1 MITQA
6 KETKEKV
13 VYNLRKDMAQFGINE
28 LELDERITVL
38 YDEHHFNPKED
49 ESVWLQKKGK
59 APKVCEIYFDDIWCC
74 DLHQEDT
81 HTKFILKF
89 LKGFLK
95 GYESGKIRLNR
106 ELAIAEEE
114 AKKAAEKQA
123 DKELIKSIED
133 LPENSVED
141 KLSKDIIKEIK
152 KDEDDAA
159 IL

>member
-59 APKVCEIYFDDIWCC
+59 APRSVRF
-74 DLHQEDT
+74 T
-81 HTKFILKF
+81 SMTFGAATFTKKTPIQNLF
-89 LKGFLK
+89 
-95 GYESGKIRLNR
+95 S
-106 ELAIAEEE
+106 
-114 AKKAAEKQA
+114 
-123 DKELIKSIED
+123 S
-133 LPENSVED
+133 S
-141 KLSKDIIKEIK
+141 
-152 KDEDDAA
+152 
-159 IL
+159 